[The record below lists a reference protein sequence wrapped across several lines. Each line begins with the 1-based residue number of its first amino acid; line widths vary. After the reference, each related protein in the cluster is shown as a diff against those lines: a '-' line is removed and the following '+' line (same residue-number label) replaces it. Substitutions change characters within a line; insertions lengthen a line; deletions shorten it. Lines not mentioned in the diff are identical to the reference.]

1 MSDPRWTKPLTQD
14 EMADRLG
21 IACCALD
28 KIAEWT
34 DDDSD
39 KFGDPGLFAK
49 TALYHIYGGGLPK
62 GEDST
67 AVVSKQTG
75 ENHG

>member
-28 KIAEWT
+28 KIIEWT
-34 DDDSD
+34 DEDSD
-39 KFGDPGLFAK
+39 KFGDQGLFAK
-49 TALYHIYGGGLPK
+49 TALDYVYGGGLPISNLPTDNNAK
-62 GEDST
+62 GE
-67 AVVSKQTG
+67 AWK
-75 ENHG
+75 

>member
-14 EMADRLG
+14 EMANRLG

-34 DDDSD
+34 DEDSD
-39 KFGDPGLFAK
+39 EFGNQGLFAK
-49 TALYHIYGGGLPK
+49 TALDHIYGGGLVAIGSKPTALVAKDK
-62 GEDST
+62 GE
-67 AVVSKQTG
+67 
-75 ENHG
+75 